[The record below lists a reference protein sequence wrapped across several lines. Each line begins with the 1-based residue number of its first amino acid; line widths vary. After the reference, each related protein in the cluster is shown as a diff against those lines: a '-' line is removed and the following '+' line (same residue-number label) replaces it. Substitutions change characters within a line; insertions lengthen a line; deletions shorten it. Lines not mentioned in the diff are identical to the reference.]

1 MNPLVIVL
9 VVVGIL
15 AVAMLILALRSGEQ
29 GEEAQI
35 EKRIDTYIGKEKEPD
50 KKEIDREAK
59 RLAKLTEGLGKA
71 VEKRSFGMK
80 ISEQLGRANVKLTVG
95 EYLILSL
102 ISPILFGALAFLIFR
117 SFLFLVGVLFGLFV
131 PRLVVNILSKRRLK
145 QFNDQLGPAIN
156 LMVNG
161 LRSGYSMLQAMESV
175 AHDMPP
181 PISEEFARV
190 TLEIGLGIPYDQALE
205 HLVKRVPSDDLALM
219 VTAINVQHEVGGNL
233 AEILDVISFT
243 IRERVR
249 IKGEIAALTAQGM
262 MTGYVI
268 SGLPIALALI
278 LTALNKEYMGRM
290 FTMTCGWIMLGVSVI
305 LIVSGFFAMMKI
317 VQIEV

>member
-1 MNPLVIVL
+1 MNPLVILL

-15 AVAMLILALRSGEQ
+15 AVLMLVLALRGEQ
-29 GEEAQI
+29 GGGEAQI
-35 EKRIDTYIGKEKEPD
+35 EKRIDTYIGKEDKAS
-50 KKEIDREAK
+50 KKEIEQEAK

-80 ISEQLGRANVKLTVG
+80 IAEQLARANVKLTVG

-145 QFNDQLGPAIN
+145 QFNEQLGPAIN

-175 AHDMPP
+175 ARDMPP
-181 PISEEFARV
+181 PISEEFTRV

-290 FTMTCGWIMLGVSVI
+290 FRMTCGWIMLGVSLV
-305 LIVSGFFAMMKI
+305 LIVLGFWAMMKI